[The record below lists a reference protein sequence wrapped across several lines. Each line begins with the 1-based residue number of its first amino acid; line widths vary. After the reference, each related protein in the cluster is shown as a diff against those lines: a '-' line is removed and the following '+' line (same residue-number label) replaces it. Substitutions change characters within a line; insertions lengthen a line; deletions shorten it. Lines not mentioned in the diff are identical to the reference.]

1 MRSSLRLHHR
11 IVIPFVLVALMATS
25 AAAYAALWAVS
36 RAMEGRVRGQ
46 LLSASAVVARGD
58 FAVNRAILLSV
69 QEITDAH
76 VLTFTSGGE
85 ILASTVDRGER
96 GDLVSRVVAA
106 GLSRSASA
114 TPGAASVVRM
124 DCGAPCF
131 VAFRPVAG
139 RPGTIVALVADASDL
154 AAVTR
159 AVTRTVLWAAALSV
173 VVMMLASQIV
183 ARRVTAPLARLS
195 DFARGLAAD
204 AHDRRA
210 PAGEDEIGQLA
221 VAFNGMLD
229 RVEQSRAELLRSG
242 KLALAGLLA
251 ARVAHDIRNPLS
263 SIKMQAQL
271 LRAEAREPDQRATL
285 EAILHDIDQVE
296 SVVSDLLELA
306 RPGAPRRQPAQV
318 NAVVREALQQ
328 MGAQLRYRR
337 IAVEADL
344 EEALP
349 MLHLDAPRFKQA
361 LLNVVRNAAD
371 AIHAGGT
378 IGVTSRHTGSAVIVE
393 VCDDGVGV
401 DPDIL
406 AQVFEPFVS
415 TKPDGV
421 GLGLVN
427 TRAVVESH
435 GGTIV
440 LERREPAGTRVRI
453 SLPIDAVTTNDALAT
468 PHDG

>member
-11 IVIPFVLVALMATS
+11 IVIPFVLVALIATS
-25 AAAYAALWAVS
+25 AASYAALWAVS

-46 LLSASAVVARGD
+46 LLSASDVVARGD

-69 QEITDAH
+69 HEITGAH
-76 VLTFTSGGE
+76 VLTFTTSGAL
-85 ILASTVDRGER
+85 LASTVDRVAR
-96 GDLVSRVVAA
+96 GDLVSRVTAA
-106 GLSRSASA
+106 GLSRTPQA
-114 TPGAASVVRM
+114 TAGGASVVRM
-124 DCGAPCF
+124 DCGEPCF
-131 VAFRPVAG
+131 VAFRPVEG

-173 VVMMLASQIV
+173 IVMMLASQIV

-195 DFARGLAAD
+195 DFARGLAVD

-210 PAGEDEIGQLA
+210 PTGEDEIGQLA
-221 VAFNGMLD
+221 EAFNGMLD

-271 LRAEAREPDQRATL
+271 LRAEAPEPDQRATL

-306 RPGAPRRQPAQV
+306 RPGALRRQPAQV

-337 IAVEADL
+337 ITVEEDL
-344 EEALP
+344 DESVPRLQ
-349 MLHLDAPRFKQA
+349 LDAHRFKQA

-378 IGVTSRHTGSAVIVE
+378 IGITTRRVGTAVVLE
-393 VCDDGVGV
+393 VRDDGVGV
-401 DPDIL
+401 EPAIL
-406 AQVFEPFVS
+406 AKVFEPFVS

-440 LERREPAGTRVRI
+440 LESREPAGTCVRI
-453 SLPIDAVTTNDALAT
+453 TLPIDAVTASDPLPTS
-468 PHDG
+468 HDG